1 MIKQTILMG
10 FLLLGQV
17 LPAVKAQNAAPGTA
31 DLKSLIES
39 VEKKF
44 GYSFM
49 FSNTDVDI
57 NRPIAYDADAE
68 NVETLL
74 QRAFGST
81 DVGYEISGKRILL
94 TRKAR
99 AAQSRQVSGR
109 VSDGRGEP
117 LPGVNI
123 RARGSNKHTV
133 TDHLGHFVV
142 EVRASD
148 VLEVRHVG
156 FAPQDVPVLAGRPVA
171 IALLPGHEE
180 LEEVVVIGY
189 GTLRRSDV
197 TGAITAIDTDE
208 LAKRATASPAEALQ
222 GAAAGVNVQKNS
234 GVAGDGVQI
243 KIRGVNT
250 FGSNEPLYVID
261 GFPGAIDNISP
272 NDIASMEV
280 LKDGAAAAIYG
291 SVAANGVVIVTTKAG
306 RTGKVLVDINSF
318 ANATRTANRLE
329 VLDADGYVAVHRRMY
344 EEYNKYAST
353 PVALPDYIANPG
365 RNNTDWQDEVFR
377 NGLSTANS
385 LALRGGQQ
393 DTRYS
398 LSANL
403 GNDKG
408 VVIAN
413 RFKKENVRMKLGTKK
428 SIFSAEGNMA
438 YTSAKLESP
447 NFSLKEVYMISPLA
461 AVYDDAQPGGF
472 GLTNWGGLPNNVN
485 VVADEHFRTSW
496 SKKQDFAGSAFVNAE
511 LAKGLDFRT
520 GYAFSGINTQE
531 YYHYPPFVA
540 DEKNPFEY
548 PYYSE
553 GRSYWQEQIFDNLL
567 TFRADIGK
575 HRINALLGT
584 SLNLQTSNWNNIGV
598 EGKKIVYSVGNG
610 ALVTSESAEG
620 FLDPNF
626 MTINA
631 GRGGTF
637 TADGSKYDY
646 NRMSYFGR
654 VNYAYADRYLVQ
666 LTLRRDGSSKFGR
679 DSRYGNF
686 PSLALGWKIDEEGF
700 FPKDG
705 FVHRLKLRGSWGRL
719 GNEVALGYYDHQALI
734 STFNTLR
741 MGYVR
746 GSGNPWPGSVA
757 MGLEN
762 RLLSWE
768 TTVSQNI
775 GIDFGLFSGRVQ
787 GALNYFSNTTED
799 LLITKKI
806 APSAGLL
813 DPTLNVGKIRNSGFE
828 LELKYGSAD
837 RPFRYDVGLNVST
850 LRNKVL
856 ALANEDQIL
865 LGGGLKFGT
874 EHFPNQTRT
883 GHPIGA
889 FFLYRAEGI
898 FQDMDEVNRHADQ
911 NGALLQPNARP
922 GDIRF
927 LDLDGNGAI
936 DDDDKEYAGTGIPR
950 LEAGLNLSASYK
962 GFDISALIGSG
973 WGHKLYNGNRY
984 FFEAMNSGANFL
996 TTTLDAWTENN
1007 RNTDIPRAVLQD
1019 PNGNSRES
1027 TRFLEPGDFV
1037 RLRQLQLGYTL
1048 PQRALG
1054 AIRSEN
1060 LRLYISGQN
1069 LFTWTKYSGID
1080 PEFSPSA
1087 NGGTPSVLNTGVD
1100 RYIFP
1105 FTKSYSLGLQFTF

>member
-1 MIKQTILMG
+1 MG
-10 FLLLGQV
+10 FLLFGQA
-17 LPAVKAQNAAPGTA
+17 LPAVKAKNATPGTVS
-31 DLKSLIES
+31 LRSLIES

-44 GYSFM
+44 GHSFM
-49 FSNTDVDI
+49 FNNTAVDD
-57 NRPIAYDADAE
+57 NRPMAYDADIE
-68 NVETLL
+68 NLETML
-74 QRAFGST
+74 QGAFGSGGI
-81 DVGYEISGKRILL
+81 GYAISGKRILL
-94 TRKAR
+94 TRKTLP
-99 AAQSRQVSGR
+99 AQHHEVSGR
-109 VSDGRGEP
+109 VSDDQDRP

-123 RARGSNKHTV
+123 HAKGSNRHTV
-133 TDHLGHFVV
+133 TDSHGNFVV
-142 EVRASD
+142 EIRASD
-148 VLEVRHVG
+148 VLEVRHLG
-156 FAPQDVPVLAGRPVA
+156 FAPQDVPVAADRPVA
-171 IALLPGHEE
+171 IRLLPGREE

-197 TGAITAIDTDE
+197 TGAITTIDPDD
-208 LAKRATASPAEALQ
+208 LAKRATTSPAEALQ
-222 GAAAGVNVQKNS
+222 GSAAGVNVQKNS
-234 GVAGDGVQI
+234 GLAGDGVQI

-261 GFPGAIDNISP
+261 GFPGSIDNISP

-280 LKDGAAAAIYG
+280 KDGAAAAIYG

-306 RTGKVLVDINSF
+306 KAGKVLVDINSF
-318 ANATRTANRLE
+318 ANATSTAKRLD

-344 EEYNKYAST
+344 EEYNKYATT

-408 VVIAN
+408 VVMAN
-413 RFKKENVRMKLGTKK
+413 RFKKENVRMKLSTKK
-428 SIFSAEGNMA
+428 SIFTVEGNMT
-438 YTSAKLESP
+438 YTNAKLESP
-447 NFSLKEVYMISPLA
+447 NFSLKEVYMISPLV
-461 AVYDDAQPGGF
+461 AVYYAAQPGGF

-485 VVADEHFRTSW
+485 VVADEHFKTSW
-496 SKKQDFAGSAFVNAE
+496 SKKQDFAGSGSVHVAI
-511 LAKGLDFRT
+511 AKGLDFRT
-520 GYAFSGINTQE
+520 GYAFTGINTQE

-548 PYYSE
+548 PFYSE

-567 TFRADIGK
+567 TYQSDFGK

-584 SLNLQTSNWNNIGV
+584 SLNLQTSDWNNVGV

-610 ALVTSESAEG
+610 TLVTSESAEG
-620 FLDPNF
+620 FLDPYF

-654 VNYAYADRYLVQ
+654 VNYAYADRYLLQ

-686 PSLALGWKIDEEGF
+686 PSLALGWKVDEEDF
-700 FPKDG
+700 FPKEG
-705 FVHRLKLRGSWGRL
+705 FVHRLKLRGSWGKL
-719 GNEVALGYYDHQALI
+719 GNEAALGYYDHQALI

-768 TTVSQNI
+768 TTVSQNF
-775 GIDFGLFSGRVQ
+775 GIDFGLFSGRMR
-787 GALNYFSNTTED
+787 GAINYFSNTTED

-828 LELKYGSAD
+828 LELQYGRAD

-850 LRNKVL
+850 LRNEVL
-856 ALANEDQIL
+856 SLANEDQIL

-874 EHFPNQTRT
+874 EHFPNQTRI

-889 FFLYRAEGI
+889 FFLYRAAGI
-898 FQDMDEVNRHADQ
+898 FQNMDEVNQHVNQ
-911 NGALLQPNARP
+911 NGALLQPNAKP

-927 LDLDGNGAI
+927 LDLDGNGII
-936 DDDDKEYAGTGIPR
+936 DDEDKEYAGTGIPR
-950 LEAGLNLSASYK
+950 LEVGLNLSAAYK
-962 GFDISALIGSG
+962 GFDLSALIGSG

-984 FFEAMNSGANFL
+984 FFEAMNAGSNFL
-996 TTTLDAWTENN
+996 TTSLDAWTESN
-1007 RNTDIPRAVLQD
+1007 RNTNIPRAVLQD
-1019 PNGNSRES
+1019 PNANSRES
-1027 TRFLEPGDFV
+1027 TRFLESGDFI
-1037 RLRQLQLGYTL
+1037 RLRQIQLGYTL
-1048 PQRALG
+1048 PERLLG

-1069 LFTWTKYSGID
+1069 LFTWTAYSGID